1 MTHLSWSMYIAK
13 IMSGYLDKFDNDI
26 LVYSLNS
33 SLLTNS
39 NVIFFE
45 YIKDKKIIFIL
56 KNHVPTIQ
64 LYICKCIYL

>member
-26 LVYSLNS
+26 LVYS

-45 YIKDKKIIFIL
+45 YIKSKKQFLFWRIM
-56 KNHVPTIQ
+56 
-64 LYICKCIYL
+64 

>member
-1 MTHLSWSMYIAK
+1 MYIAK

-26 LVYSLNS
+26 LVYS